1 MPIIATQRVC
11 FGCFKLDTRSG
22 ELYKRDLRL
31 KLHNPQAIPRTW
43 RRHFNRKPALI
54 CPPAN
59 AYV

>member
-22 ELYKRDLRL
+22 ELYKRDLKL
-31 KLHNPQAIPRTW
+31 KLHNPQVIPRTW
-43 RRHFNRKPALI
+43 AGTLIANPVLI